1 MGVPSKT
8 SISPS
13 WSHCYPIQT
22 LVFAVH
28 LALGLHEMWLIQPR
42 WSVFLVHNKVIL
54 TQSTLTTFSV
64 KVTASSVTE
73 DIKVQCDPALMPY
86 WPHSSQTP
94 FPGTPAM
101 LAFYLCVN
109 TLGVL
114 LDGYSCLFFLVLDF
128 LLIAI
133 QLTVS
138 LIASTGLDTSS
149 VRPPLITL
157 SHPIP
162 PFPIPLNVL
171 YSF

>member
-1 MGVPSKT
+1 
-8 SISPS
+8 
-13 WSHCYPIQT
+13 
-22 LVFAVH
+22 
-28 LALGLHEMWLIQPR
+28 
-42 WSVFLVHNKVIL
+42 
-54 TQSTLTTFSV
+54 
-64 KVTASSVTE
+64 
-73 DIKVQCDPALMPY
+73 
-86 WPHSSQTP
+86 
-94 FPGTPAM
+94 M